1 MEEEKIKKEE
11 NSQETFDRYQKSE
24 SGLQEEIQAGEWKRL
39 GEFETYRKR
48 SRQGKI
54 LATLQALTNRIL
66 ELEKMFYELVRNHPS
81 RAVKLL
87 DEIKRLRF
95 LKEYLLQSL
104 IWEEQ
109 GEFDAHDIPLELEDL
124 L

>member
-54 LATLQALTNRIL
+54 LATLQALTNRIVQ
-66 ELEKMFYELVRNHPS
+66 LEKMFYELVRNHPS

-109 GEFDAHDIPLELEDL
+109 GEFDAHKIPLELEDL